1 MKTFSTGSH
10 SPQTARY
17 EGQATFTQVPPHR
30 HGTCCDRASGAC
42 RTNIPSVVQAA
53 DPLKIEIVIKD
64 KAYKVTG
71 HSLPG
76 ELTSILIKNEDTIE
90 HGFTSPLLFDVP
102 VKMEGEG
109 VYLKGKGVRAYHIRP
124 GKSITLTFTKGSTKD
139 VETQR
144 LPFWCD
150 LHPDMKGDCSSSRPR
165 ASSVVDE
172 PPHG

>member
-1 MKTFSTGSH
+1 MRIRR
-10 SPQTARY
+10 QTVTSAVLAVAMA
-17 EGQATFTQVPPHR
+17 ATCSMGLV
-30 HGTCCDRASGAC
+30 AS
-42 RTNIPSVVQAA
+42 VQAA
-53 DPLKIEIVIKD
+53 DPQKIEVVIKD
-64 KAYKVTG
+64 KSYKVTG

-76 ELTSILIKNEDTIE
+76 ELTQILIRNEDTVE

-144 LPFWCD
+144 IAFMCD
-150 LHPDMKGDCSSSRPR
+150 LHPDMKGEFL
-165 ASSVVDE
+165 VVE
-172 PPHG
+172 TKGELGGG